1 MDAIK
6 SFKKYLVESKKA
18 ITEQEIPEF
27 TDFEKEILQI
37 GIDNI
42 GNIEV
47 GTSPYLAGDAIY
59 NTDTLTRHS
68 DGIALLNKYQGSE
81 GTGWTGALEY
91 LFEEAENHGFES
103 KSISEKI
110 AEGNWSSIGT
120 ILALYLGADLIRRS
134 EIIELAI
141 KSNQDLTSG
150 DIEDL
155 EDELTLFVG
164 N

>member
-47 GTSPYLAGDAIY
+47 GTSPYEAGNAIY

-68 DGIALLNKYQGSE
+68 DGIALL
-81 GTGWTGALEY
+81 
-91 LFEEAENHGFES
+91 
-103 KSISEKI
+103 
-110 AEGNWSSIGT
+110 
-120 ILALYLGADLIRRS
+120 LGADLIRRS

>member
-68 DGIALLNKYQGSE
+68 DGIALLNKYQGNE
-81 GTGWTGALEY
+81 GTGWTGALKY
-91 LFEEAENHGFES
+91 LFEEAENHSAE
-103 KSISEKI
+103 SISKKI

>member
-68 DGIALLNKYQGSE
+68 DGIALLNKYQGNE
-81 GTGWTGALEY
+81 GTGWTGALKY
-91 LFEEAENHGFES
+91 LFEEAENHSAE
-103 KSISEKI
+103 SISKKI

-155 EDELTLFVG
+155 EDELNLFVG